1 MEKHAINY
9 CDGDEYKSWNMGKAA
24 VLADWEIDIKNLEH
38 HKKMVD
44 KSKIL
49 YDGCRKMKEILDDKT
64 QELTPEI
71 RKRYELHAA
80 SGTRLFMEMT
90 KETLMKSGQ
99 YSDSFQKE
107 QTTSDRFC
115 SSCLLRRP
123 KSRIGFSAIRFTFK
137 ILSLAALTADL
148 VLDLKYL
155 ANI

>member
-1 MEKHAINY
+1 MGKHAVNY
-9 CDGDEYKSWNMGKAA
+9 CSINKFKDWTRVKAA
-24 VLADWEIDIKNLEH
+24 VLADWEVDIKNLEH

-49 YDGCRKMKEILDDKT
+49 YDGCNKMKEILDDKT
-64 QELTPEI
+64 QELTPEK
-71 RKRYELHAA
+71 RKRCERHAA
-80 SGTRLFMEMT
+80 SGTRLFADMT
-90 KETLMKSGQ
+90 KYTLMKSGQ

-107 QTTSDRFC
+107 QTTSDRVC

-123 KSRIGFSAIRFTFK
+123 KSRTRFSAILFIAK
-137 ILSLAALTADL
+137 VLSLAALTADL